1 MLESAS
7 VNLTIHPLRTETT
20 ASSTQGYL
28 VRHIIIELNGC
39 PFAVLDDEERAER
52 TLEAIANA
60 INTDIMARVRHH
72 FQPQGVTAV
81 LVVGASHLSIHTWP
95 EHGYATVDLV
105 ICTDGFDLNHL
116 VDLTKQAMEAKHV
129 SFLEF
134 RRGLV
139 G

>member
-1 MLESAS
+1 
-7 VNLTIHPLRTETT
+7 VNLATHPLRPETT
-20 ASSTQGYL
+20 ITSTQGYL

-39 PFAVLDDEERAER
+39 PFAALDDEKRAER
-52 TLEAIANA
+52 TLEVIAQA
-60 INTDIMARVRHH
+60 INTEVMARVRHH

-105 ICTDGFDLNHL
+105 ICTDGFDLNQL
-116 VDLTKQAMEAKHV
+116 VNLTKEAMEAEHV